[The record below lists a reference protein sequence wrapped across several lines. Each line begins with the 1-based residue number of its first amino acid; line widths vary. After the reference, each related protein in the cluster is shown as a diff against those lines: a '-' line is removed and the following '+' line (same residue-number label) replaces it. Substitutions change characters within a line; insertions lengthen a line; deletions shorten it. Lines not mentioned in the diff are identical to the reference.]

1 MLTKGHRRKQQII
14 DIAKDMFI
22 KYGFQSTHIGKV
34 CEELDI
40 ARGTVYQYFGNKREI
55 LYALLESIEETIDDL
70 LDQDD
75 LTDYLKTNPSQKLL
89 FGFINQRI
97 ASAINILISEPII
110 LKLIFKEIVG
120 IDEGVIDR
128 INMFIEY
135 IIKAITMDIE
145 KVIKKGLFKK
155 DVNPED
161 VSNVIMGG
169 ILFLAKNNNNKH
181 KAKLQK
187 NEIEVFINNY
197 FFGLLKEEY

>member
-14 DIAKDMFI
+14 DIAKNMFI

-34 CEELDI
+34 CEELNI

-75 LTDYLKTNPSQKLL
+75 LTDYVKSNPSQKLL
-89 FGFINQRI
+89 LGFINQRI

-120 IDEGVIDR
+120 IDEGVIGR
-128 INMFIEY
+128 INIFIEY
-135 IIKAITMDIE
+135 IVKAITMDIE
-145 KVIKKGLFKK
+145 KIIKKGLIKK
-155 DVNPED
+155 DIVPED
-161 VSNVIMGG
+161 VANVIMGG
-169 ILFLAKNNNNKH
+169 ILFLAKNNNNKQ

-187 NEIEVFINNY
+187 NEIELFINNY
-197 FFGLLKEEY
+197 FYGLLKEDL